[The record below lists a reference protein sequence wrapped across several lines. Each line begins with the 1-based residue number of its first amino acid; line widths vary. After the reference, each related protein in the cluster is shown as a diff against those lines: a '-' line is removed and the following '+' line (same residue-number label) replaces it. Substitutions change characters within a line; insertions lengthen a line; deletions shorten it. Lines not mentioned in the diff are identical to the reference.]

1 MAEWLNMVNGS
12 MAQRLDGL
20 ADPWLSGLTGRWLD
34 GSSVDGSAAQRHCGQ
49 PLTGL
54 TVDGLT
60 AQQLS
65 MAQRFDCLTARLL
78 DR

>member
-1 MAEWLNMVNGS
+1 MAERLNMVDGL
-12 MAQRLDGL
+12 MAQQLDGL
-20 ADPWLSGLTGRWLD
+20 ANPWLSGLTGRWLD
-34 GSSVDGSAAQRHCGQ
+34 GSSVDGSAARRHDGQ
-49 PLTGL
+49 PLNCS

-65 MAQRFDCLTARLL
+65 MAQRFDCLTAQLL

>member
-1 MAEWLNMVNGS
+1 MAERLNMVDGL

-34 GSSVDGSAAQRHCGQ
+34 GSSMDGLAAQRHDGQ
-49 PLTGL
+49 PLTGS

-65 MAQRFDCLTARLL
+65 MAQRFDCLKARLL

>member
-1 MAEWLNMVNGS
+1 MAERLNMVDGL

-34 GSSVDGSAAQRHCGQ
+34 GLSVDGSAARQHDGQ
-49 PLTGL
+49 PLNGL
-54 TVDGLT
+54 TVDNLM

-65 MAQRFDCLTARLL
+65 MAQRLDCLTARLL